1 MMARVLIPRAA
12 CSNPLLEPMVSQ
24 RWPRRDVCGILL
36 FIKSPGLSSNE
47 SLQRVKRLYQARK
60 AGHTGSLDRLATGLL
75 PICFGEA
82 TKLSGFLLNA
92 DKCYRAIMKLGVVTT
107 TGDAEGEVVRERPVV
122 DVDAARV
129 AAVFR
134 AMLGEQTQ
142 VPPMH
147 SALKHRGQ
155 RLYELAHRG
164 IAIERQPRPIVI
176 HALDLVRFLGD
187 ALEITVRCSKGTYL
201 RTLAEDIGEALG
213 CGAHVAALERT
224 AVGGFEARDAIDLDG
239 LTELASTGLQALDA
253 RLLPLD
259 RVLPGEPTVA
269 LSRDAAYYLAR
280 GQAVLVAHAPRAG
293 LVKLYDDRRR
303 FLGVG
308 EVQDDGRIAPRR
320 LLRTA

>member
-1 MMARVLIPRAA
+1 MA
-12 CSNPLLEPMVSQ
+12 SQ
-24 RWPRRDVCGILL
+24 RWPRRNVSGILL

-47 SLQRVKRLYQARK
+47 SLQCVKRLYQARK

-75 PICFGEA
+75 PVCFGEA

-107 TGDAEGEVVRERPVV
+107 TGDAEGEVVGKRPVV

-176 HALDLVRFLGD
+176 HALDVVRFLGD

-201 RTLAEDIGEALG
+201 RTLAEDIGERLG
-213 CGAHVAALERT
+213 SGAHVASLERT
-224 AVGGFEARDAIDLDG
+224 AVGGFEVCDAIDLDG

-259 RVLPGEPTVA
+259 RVLPGEPTVV

>member
-1 MMARVLIPRAA
+1 
-12 CSNPLLEPMVSQ
+12 MVSQ
-24 RWPRRDVCGILL
+24 RWPRRDVSGILL

-47 SLQRVKRLYQARK
+47 ALQCVKRLYQARK

-92 DKCYRAIMKLGVVTT
+92 DKCYRAIVKLGVVTT
-107 TGDAEGEVVRERPVV
+107 TGDAEGEVIRERPVAHL
-122 DVDAARV
+122 DPAHV
-129 AAVFR
+129 AGVFR

-147 SALKHRGQ
+147 SALKHQGQ

-187 ALEITVRCSKGTYL
+187 ALEITVHCSKGTYI
-201 RTLAEDIGEALG
+201 RTLAEDIGERLG
-213 CGAHVAALERT
+213 SGAHVASLERT
-224 AVGGFEARDAIDLDG
+224 AVGGFEVRDAIDLDG
-239 LTELASTGLQALDA
+239 LTELATGLQALDA
-253 RLLPLD
+253 KLLPLD
-259 RVLPGEPTVA
+259 RVLPGEPAVA

-280 GQAVLVAHAPRAG
+280 GQAVLVAHAPRVG

>member
-1 MMARVLIPRAA
+1 
-12 CSNPLLEPMVSQ
+12 MVSQ
-24 RWPRRDVCGILL
+24 RWPRRDVSGILL
-36 FIKSPGLSSNE
+36 FIKSAGLSSNE

-75 PICFGEA
+75 PICFGEG

-92 DKCYRAIMKLGVVTT
+92 DKCYRAIVKLGVVTT
-107 TGDAEGEVVRERPVV
+107 TGDAEGEVIRERPVG
-122 DVDAARV
+122 DLAGRV
-129 AAVFR
+129 AGVFR

-213 CGAHVAALERT
+213 CGAHVVALERT
-224 AVGGFEARDAIDLDG
+224 AVGGFEVRDAIDLCG

-259 RVLPGEPTVA
+259 RVLPGEPAVA

-280 GQAVLVAHAPRAG
+280 GQAVLVAHAPKAG

>member
-1 MMARVLIPRAA
+1 MRHPAIHQIA
-12 CSNPLLEPMVSQ
+12 
-24 RWPRRDVCGILL
+24 
-36 FIKSPGLSSNE
+36 GLSSNE

-107 TGDAEGEVVRERPVV
+107 TGDAEGEVVSERPVV

-176 HALDLVRFLGD
+176 HALDLVHFLGD
-187 ALEITVRCSKGTYL
+187 GSRSPCAVPRGPISAPWP
-201 RTLAEDIGEALG
+201 RTSERPS
-213 CGAHVAALERT
+213 VAGRM
-224 AVGGFEARDAIDLDG
+224 
-239 LTELASTGLQALDA
+239 
-253 RLLPLD
+253 
-259 RVLPGEPTVA
+259 
-269 LSRDAAYYLAR
+269 SR
-280 GQAVLVAHAPRAG
+280 P
-293 LVKLYDDRRR
+293 
-303 FLGVG
+303 
-308 EVQDDGRIAPRR
+308 
-320 LLRTA
+320 

>member
-1 MMARVLIPRAA
+1 
-12 CSNPLLEPMVSQ
+12 MVSQ
-24 RWPRRDVCGILL
+24 RWPRRDVSGILL
-36 FIKSPGLSSNE
+36 FIKSPGLGSNE
-47 SLQRVKRLYQARK
+47 ALQCVKRLYQARK

-82 TKLSGFLLNA
+82 TKLSGFLLDA
-92 DKCYRAIMKLGVVTT
+92 DKCYRAIVKLGVVTT

-134 AMLGEQTQ
+134 DMLGEQTQ

-164 IAIERQPRPIVI
+164 IAIERRPRPIVI

-187 ALEITVRCSKGTYL
+187 SLEITVRCSKGTYI
-201 RTLAEDIGEALG
+201 RTLAEDIGDRLG
-213 CGAHVAALERT
+213 SGAHVASLVRT
-224 AVGGFEARDAIDLDG
+224 AVAGFEVRDAMDLDG
-239 LTELASTGLQALDA
+239 LTQLASTGLQALDA

-259 RVLPGEPTVA
+259 CVLPGEPAIA
-269 LSRDAAYYLAR
+269 LSRDAAYYLGR

-293 LVKLYDDRRR
+293 LVKLYDERRR

-320 LLRTA
+320 LFKTA

>member
-1 MMARVLIPRAA
+1 MVL
-12 CSNPLLEPMVSQ
+12 Q
-24 RWPRRDVCGILL
+24 RWPRRDVSGILL
-36 FIKSPGLSSNE
+36 FIKSRGLSSNE
-47 SLQRVKRLYQARK
+47 ALQCVKRLYQARK

-92 DKCYRAIMKLGVVTT
+92 DKCYRAIVKLGVVTT

-129 AAVFR
+129 AGVLR
-134 AMLGEQTQ
+134 AIRGAKTQ

-224 AVGGFEARDAIDLDG
+224 AVGGFEVRDAIDLCG
-239 LTELASTGLQALDA
+239 LTEIASMGLAALDA

-259 RVLPGEPTVA
+259 CVLPGEPAVA
-269 LSRDAAYYLAR
+269 LSRDATYYLGQ
-280 GQAVLVAHAPRAG
+280 GQAVLVAHAPKAG

-303 FLGVG
+303 FLGIG

>member
-1 MMARVLIPRAA
+1 
-12 CSNPLLEPMVSQ
+12 MVSQ
-24 RWPRRDVCGILL
+24 RRPRREVSGILL
-36 FIKSPGLSSNE
+36 FIKSPGLGSNE
-47 SLQRVKRLYQARK
+47 ALQCVKRLYEARK

-92 DKCYRAIMKLGVVTT
+92 DKCYRAIVKLGVVTT
-107 TGDAEGEVVRERPVV
+107 TGDAEGEVIRERPVAEL
-122 DVDAARV
+122 DSGRV
-129 AAVFR
+129 AGVFR
-134 AMLGEQTQ
+134 TMLGEQTQ

-147 SALKHRGQ
+147 SALRHQGR
-155 RLYELAHRG
+155 RLYELAYRG

-176 HALDLVRFLGD
+176 HALDLVRFVGD
-187 ALEITVRCSKGTYL
+187 ALEITVRCSKGTFI
-201 RTLAEDIGEALG
+201 RTLAEDIGERLG
-213 CGAHVAALERT
+213 SGAHVASLERT
-224 AVGGFEARDAIDLDG
+224 AVGGFEVHDAIDLDG
-239 LTELASTGLQALDA
+239 LTELASTGLTALDA

-259 RVLPGEPTVA
+259 SVLPGEPAVA
-269 LSRDAAYYLAR
+269 LSRDAAYYLSR
-280 GQAVLVAHAPRAG
+280 GQAVLVAHAPKAG

>member
-1 MMARVLIPRAA
+1 
-12 CSNPLLEPMVSQ
+12 MVSQ
-24 RWPRRDVCGILL
+24 RWPRRDVSGILL

-47 SLQRVKRLYQARK
+47 ALQCVKRLYQARK

-92 DKCYRAIMKLGVVTT
+92 DKRYRATVKLGMVTT
-107 TGDAEGEVVRERPVV
+107 TGDAEGEAIRERPVA
-122 DVDAARV
+122 DLDPARV
-129 AAVFR
+129 VGVFR

-147 SALKHRGQ
+147 SALKHQGQ

-164 IAIERQPRPIVI
+164 IAIERRPRPIVI

-187 ALEITVRCSKGTYL
+187 ALEITVHCSKGTYI
-201 RTLAEDIGEALG
+201 RTLAEDIGERLG
-213 CGAHVAALERT
+213 SGAHVASLERT
-224 AVGGFEARDAIDLDG
+224 AVGGFEVRDAIDLDG
-239 LTELASTGLQALDA
+239 LTELASTGLQTLDVK
-253 RLLPLD
+253 LLPLD
-259 RVLPGEPTVA
+259 RVLPGEPAVA

-280 GQAVLVAHAPRAG
+280 GQAVLVAHAPKAG

>member
-1 MMARVLIPRAA
+1 
-12 CSNPLLEPMVSQ
+12 VS
-24 RWPRRDVCGILL
+24 GILL

-47 SLQRVKRLYQARK
+47 ALQCVKRLYQARK

-92 DKCYRAIMKLGVVTT
+92 DKRYRATVKLGMVTT
-107 TGDAEGEVVRERPVV
+107 TGDAEGEAIRERPVA
-122 DVDAARV
+122 DLDPARV
-129 AAVFR
+129 VGIFR

-147 SALKHRGQ
+147 SALKHQGQ

-164 IAIERQPRPIVI
+164 IAIERRPRPIVI

-187 ALEITVRCSKGTYL
+187 ALEITVHCSKGTYI
-201 RTLAEDIGEALG
+201 RTLAEDIGERLG
-213 CGAHVAALERT
+213 SGAHVASLERT
-224 AVGGFEARDAIDLDG
+224 AVGGFEVRDAIDLDG
-239 LTELASTGLQALDA
+239 LTELASTGLQALDVK
-253 RLLPLD
+253 LLPLD
-259 RVLPGEPTVA
+259 RVLPGEPAVA

-280 GQAVLVAHAPRAG
+280 GQAVLVAHAPKAG

>member
-1 MMARVLIPRAA
+1 
-12 CSNPLLEPMVSQ
+12 MVSQ
-24 RWPRRDVCGILL
+24 RWPRRDVSGILL

-47 SLQRVKRLYQARK
+47 ALQCVKRLYQARK

-92 DKCYRAIMKLGVVTT
+92 DKRYRATVKLGMVTT
-107 TGDAEGEVVRERPVV
+107 TGDAEGEAIRERPVA
-122 DVDAARV
+122 DLDPARV
-129 AAVFR
+129 VGVFR

-147 SALKHRGQ
+147 SALKHQGQ

-164 IAIERQPRPIVI
+164 IAIERRPRPIVI

-187 ALEITVRCSKGTYL
+187 ALEITVHCSKGTYI
-201 RTLAEDIGEALG
+201 RTLAEDIGERLG
-213 CGAHVAALERT
+213 SGAHVASLERT
-224 AVGGFEARDAIDLDG
+224 AVGGFEVRDAIDLDG

-253 RLLPLD
+253 KLLPLD
-259 RVLPGEPTVA
+259 RVLPGEPAVA

-280 GQAVLVAHAPRAG
+280 GQAVLVAHAPKAG

>member
-1 MMARVLIPRAA
+1 
-12 CSNPLLEPMVSQ
+12 MVSQ
-24 RWPRRDVCGILL
+24 RWPRRDVSGILL

-47 SLQRVKRLYQARK
+47 ALQCVKRLYQARK

-92 DKCYRAIMKLGVVTT
+92 DKRYRATVKLGMVTT
-107 TGDAEGEVVRERPVV
+107 TGDAEGEVIRERPVA
-122 DVDAARV
+122 DLDPARV
-129 AAVFR
+129 VGVFR

-147 SALKHRGQ
+147 SALKHQGQ

-164 IAIERQPRPIVI
+164 IAIERRPRPIVI

-187 ALEITVRCSKGTYL
+187 ALEITVHCSKGTYI
-201 RTLAEDIGEALG
+201 RTLAEDIGERLG
-213 CGAHVAALERT
+213 SGAHVASLERT
-224 AVGGFEARDAIDLDG
+224 AVGGFEVRDAIDLDG
-239 LTELASTGLQALDA
+239 LTELASTGLQTLDVK
-253 RLLPLD
+253 LLPLD
-259 RVLPGEPTVA
+259 RVLPGEPAVA

-280 GQAVLVAHAPRAG
+280 GQAVLVAHAPKAG